1 MVLDRGPGEDRP
13 DEVPAT
19 TSKASRFNLKLIGA
33 GVVVL
38 AIAVLVI
45 VVAASGGGGG
55 SDNEASG
62 SPSDSG
68 GLLDEALPTPEATI
82 DLARPTVEAPP
93 AHLESVGPNDR
104 MVIAK
109 YGIDAPL
116 AYQKVAP
123 TGVMPD
129 PTNPDEVVYYDF
141 SALSGFGGAP
151 GRGGNVVMSGHVDSG
166 KKPCKNGTVP
176 PPCQAVF
183 WDVRTMR
190 TGDEIEIHVGG
201 QMFRYRVTGSQ
212 AVHAVS
218 GPWDQ
223 IVASTAQET
232 LTLITCGGEF
242 VAGEYTHRTV
252 VTATRV

>member
-1 MVLDRGPGEDRP
+1 VL
-13 DEVPAT
+13 
-19 TSKASRFNLKLIGA
+19 I
-33 GVVVL
+33 VVV
-38 AIAVLVI
+38 AM
-45 VVAASGGGGG
+45 GGGGD
-55 SDNEASG
+55 DNQATLP
-62 SPSDSG
+62 PSDSG

-82 DLARPTVEAPP
+82 DLARPTVEAAP
-93 AHLESVGPNDR
+93 AHLDAVGAGDR
-104 MVIAK
+104 MVISK
-109 YGIDAPL
+109 FGVDAPL

-123 TGVMPD
+123 TGQMPD
-129 PTNPDEVVYYDF
+129 PQTPDEVVYYDF
-141 SALSGFGGAP
+141 SALSGYGGAP
-151 GRGGNVVMSGHVDSG
+151 GRGGNTVLSGHVDSG

-183 WDVRTMR
+183 WDVRAMR
-190 TGDEIEIHVGG
+190 VGDEIELHLGG
-201 QMFRYRVTGSQ
+201 QTFRYRVTGSQ

-223 IVASTAQET
+223 IVSSTAQET